1 MHSLSLSTKSS
12 TRSGRGSGIDPN
24 WSSIPRTCRRWLHCR
39 ASPATRAY
47 CSPWAEVAASV
58 AAVAAMAAM
67 VEAVAVAEVMAVVT
81 EVASTPAKSSA
92 RTNRSKH
99 LEPALLA
106 AASQTA
112 ARSSMD
118 RAEAWLSA
126 LEVSRCESSLRSN
139 WTSPGGDKISGY

>member
-1 MHSLSLSTKSS
+1 M
-12 TRSGRGSGIDPN
+12 
-24 WSSIPRTCRRWLHCR
+24 
-39 ASPATRAY
+39 
-47 CSPWAEVAASV
+47 

-67 VEAVAVAEVMAVVT
+67 VEAVAVAEVVAAVT

-99 LEPALLA
+99 LKPALL

-139 WTSPGGDKISGY
+139 WTSPGEIRSRGTLIYH

>member
-1 MHSLSLSTKSS
+1 M
-12 TRSGRGSGIDPN
+12 
-24 WSSIPRTCRRWLHCR
+24 
-39 ASPATRAY
+39 
-47 CSPWAEVAASV
+47 

-118 RAEAWLSA
+118 CAEAWLSA
-126 LEVSRCESSLRSN
+126 LEVSRCGSSLRSN